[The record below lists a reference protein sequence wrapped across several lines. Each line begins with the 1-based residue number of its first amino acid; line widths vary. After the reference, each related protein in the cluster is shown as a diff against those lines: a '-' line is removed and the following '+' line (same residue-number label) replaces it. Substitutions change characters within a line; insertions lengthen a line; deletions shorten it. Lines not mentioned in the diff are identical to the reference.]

1 MQTFMDLNKAL
12 QLGLDGTPLTVDQAM
27 ELIDTPLNDLCEV
40 ANAIREKHCGNRVHT
55 CSIVNARSGRCSED
69 CKWCAQSAHHST
81 GVNEY
86 EYIDEA
92 EMMAAYADNAAHGVQ
107 RFSLVTSG
115 RKVPKA
121 HMGRFCQLLR
131 KAGEQGKM
139 SLCASMGLLE
149 REQLQQ
155 LYDAGVRRYHCN
167 LETSSD
173 FFPTLCTTH
182 THEDKIRTIRAA
194 REVGMEVCTG
204 GIIGMGENMRQ
215 RLTLAAEA
223 REAGAHSIPVNLL
236 NPIKGTPLQDAAP
249 LSEEEVIRTV
259 ALMRLVAP
267 KPTIFFAGGRAQLS
281 VDAVKRMLRGGVNG
295 ALVGNMLTTVG
306 NDMDADF
313 KMFNDCGYTK

>member
-1 MQTFMDLNKAL
+1 
-12 QLGLDGTPLTVDQAM
+12 
-27 ELIDTPLNDLCEV
+27 
-40 ANAIREKHCGNRVHT
+40 
-55 CSIVNARSGRCSED
+55 
-69 CKWCAQSAHHST
+69 
-81 GVNEY
+81 
-86 EYIDEA
+86 
-92 EMMAAYADNAAHGVQ
+92 VQ

-139 SLCASMGLLE
+139 SLCASMGLLD